1 MEEEGGAVRMDLL
14 PCPTDSPGPPV
25 DIRGEHDLARLLDLV
40 HLRQGCMPEGWQHG
54 LGVLSVLTVAKH
66 GGPGLRFDRFASKA
80 SVEPLPSARLDTG
93 ASRAGL

>member
-1 MEEEGGAVRMDLL
+1 
-14 PCPTDSPGPPV
+14 V

-66 GGPGLRFDRFASKA
+66 GGPGLRFDRFASHLRDK
-80 SVEPLPSARLDTG
+80 VREERHILFPVGPDFID
-93 ASRAGL
+93 